1 MAIEKRNS
9 QTMTA
14 EDLQA
19 RIDAAKP
26 GSILQLGPG
35 RVRGRVVI
43 DKPITIRGS
52 GADRTTIDG
61 TGKGS
66 TICVDATE
74 GEVHLEELTVT
85 GGRSNHGAGISIDN
99 GAQVHLLGLT
109 IMRNMAKSGCGG
121 AVAIDRG
128 QLFIN
133 ECTIVQNRA
142 YEGGALY
149 IGGEARAELSA
160 SIVAENAAV
169 RGGAIAVIDGAQL
182 DIWTSR
188 VLDNEAEFE
197 GHHLFTRGSLE
208 HRPHIVLANTL
219 LSAADAAGIPIA
231 NDLVFSAQI
240 VVDNSTLGRDRM
252 PAVVQ
257 G

>member
-14 EDLQA
+14 EELQA
-19 RIDAAKP
+19 RIDSATP
-26 GSILQLGPG
+26 GSIIQLGPG
-35 RVRGRVVI
+35 RVRGRIVI
-43 DKPITIRGS
+43 DKPLTIRGS

-66 TICVDATE
+66 TICVDAIQ
-74 GEVHLEELTVT
+74 GEVRIEEMTVT

-128 QLFIN
+128 ELFIN

-149 IGGEARAELSA
+149 IGGEAKVELSA

-169 RGGAIAVIDGAQL
+169 RGGGVAVIDGAQL

-188 VLDNEAEFE
+188 ILENQAEYE
-197 GHHLFTRGSLE
+197 GHHVFTRGSRE
-208 HRPHIVLANTL
+208 NRPQIVLSNTL
-219 LSAADAAGIPIA
+219 LSAADSAGIPIA
-231 NDLVFSAQI
+231 NDTSYAAQI
-240 VVDNSTLGRDRM
+240 VVDNSTMGRERL
-252 PAVVQ
+252 PAVLL

>member
-19 RIDAAKP
+19 RIDAAAP
-26 GSILQLGPG
+26 GSTIQLGPG

-43 DKPITIRGS
+43 DKPLTLRGS

-66 TICVDATE
+66 TICIDAGE
-74 GEVHLEELTVT
+74 GEVHIEEMTVT

-99 GAQVHLLGLT
+99 GAKVHLLGLT
-109 IMRNMAKSGCGG
+109 VMRNTAKSGCGG
-121 AVAIDRG
+121 AIAIDRG
-128 QLFIN
+128 ELYIN

-142 YEGGALY
+142 YEGGAIY
-149 IGGEARAELSA
+149 VGGEARGELSA

-169 RGGAIAVIDGAQL
+169 RGGAIAVIDGAQF

-188 VLDNEAEFE
+188 ILDNDAEYE

-208 HRPHIVLANTL
+208 NRPHIVLSNTL
-219 LSAADAAGIPIA
+219 LSAAAAAGIPIA
-231 NDLVFSAQI
+231 NDLVFAATI
-240 VVDNSTLGRDRM
+240 VVDNSTLGRERL
-252 PAVVQ
+252 PAVLL

>member
-14 EDLQA
+14 EELQA
-19 RIDAAKP
+19 RIDGAKP
-26 GSILQLGPG
+26 GSTIQLGPG
-35 RVRGRVVI
+35 RVRGRIVI
-43 DKPITIRGS
+43 DKPLTIRGA

-66 TICVDATE
+66 TICIDATD
-74 GEVHLEELTVT
+74 GDVHIEELTVT
-85 GGRSNHGAGISIDN
+85 GGRSSHGAGISIDN
-99 GAQVHLLGLT
+99 GARVHLLGLT
-109 IMRNMAKSGCGG
+109 IMRNTAKSGSGG

-128 QLFIN
+128 ELYVN

-142 YEGGALY
+142 YEGGAIY
-149 IGGEARAELSA
+149 IGGEAKGELSA

-182 DIWTSR
+182 DVWTSR
-188 VLDNEAEFE
+188 ILDNGAEYE
-197 GHHLFTRGSLE
+197 GHHLFARGSLE
-208 HRPHIVLANTL
+208 NRPHIVLSNTL

-231 NDLVFSAQI
+231 NDVLFSAQI
-240 VVDNSTLGRDRM
+240 VVDNSTLGRERL
-252 PAVVQ
+252 PAVVL

>member
-26 GSILQLGPG
+26 GSVIQLGPG
-35 RVRGRVVI
+35 RVRGRIVI
-43 DKPITIRGS
+43 DKALTIRGS

-66 TICVDATE
+66 AICIDATE
-74 GEVHLEELTVT
+74 GEVHIEELTVT

-121 AVAIDRG
+121 AIAIDRG
-128 QLFIN
+128 ELYIN

-142 YEGGALY
+142 YEGGAIY
-149 IGGEARAELSA
+149 VGGEAKAELSA

-169 RGGAIAVIDGAQL
+169 RGGAIAVIDGAQF

-188 VLDNEAEFE
+188 ILDNEAEYE

-208 HRPHIVLANTL
+208 NRPHIVLSNTL
-219 LSAADAAGIPIA
+219 LSAAEAAGIPIA
-231 NDLVFSAQI
+231 NDVVFSASI
-240 VVDNSTLGRDRM
+240 VVDNSTLGRDRL
-252 PAVVQ
+252 PACLL